1 MLLTFFS
8 FFKFI
13 KKNRK
18 CKLTHEKK
26 EKFIKNFCET
36 IDSTYIT
43 DKINDKNNKIL
54 FYLINNTFSNLINET
69 MGIVIYRIISNN
81 KNLLRIYISLISIHK
96 KMRSKGYGTL
106 ILKDIVSYFQK
117 YKNKN
122 KEIVLLSLPSSYQFY
137 KGFGFK
143 ECYSKYI
150 EKNEL
155 INENICM
162 KFIF

>member
-1 MLLTFFS
+1 
-8 FFKFI
+8 
-13 KKNRK
+13 
-18 CKLTHEKK
+18 
-26 EKFIKNFCET
+26 
-36 IDSTYIT
+36 
-43 DKINDKNNKIL
+43 
-54 FYLINNTFSNLINET
+54 
-69 MGIVIYRIISNN
+69 
-81 KNLLRIYISLISIHK
+81 
-96 KMRSKGYGTL
+96 MRSKGYGTL